1 MIKEAIIL
9 AGGLGTRLR
18 SSVPDLPKCM
28 APVAGKPFISYV
40 IGYYKKQGIEK
51 FIFSLGYK
59 HELIHDFLKLELNE
73 SEYTTTIESEP
84 LGTGGAI
91 YQGCLKASSNNILV
105 LNGDTLFEIDLKS
118 LSFFHRE
125 KNAECT
131 LCLKEMHNTD
141 RYGVVETN
149 SDGRI
154 ISFKEKKF
162 YERSVINGGVYA
174 LNVPSILNEKF
185 PEKFSFEKDYFERS
199 YLDKKVYGLK
209 QNGYFIDIGVPAD
222 YEKAQVDFKN
232 NNMLD
237 LNNINKQWSLFLD
250 RDGVIN
256 HDKSPYTLNA
266 GEFEFYDGVLQAI
279 KKFSTVF
286 SHIFVVTNQRG
297 VGKKMMTENDLLEIH
312 ELMTDSISKSGGR
325 IDKIYYCTSIDNDH
339 PDRKPN
345 PGMALRAMKEHPAVK
360 KHQSIMV
367 GNNLSDMQFGKS
379 AGMFTVLLTTT
390 GVSVTLPH
398 PLVDLQYDTLLDFAN
413 ALPT

>member
-28 APVAGKPFISYV
+28 APVAGKPFLSYV
-40 IGYYKKQGIEK
+40 IDYYKKQGIEN
-51 FIFSLGYK
+51 FIFGLGYK
-59 HELIHDFLKLELNE
+59 HELIEDFLRHELNE
-73 SEYTTTIESEP
+73 PEYTTTIESEP

-91 YQGCLKASSNNILV
+91 YQGSLKASSDNILV
-105 LNGDTLFEIDLKS
+105 LNGDTFFEVDIKS
-118 LSFFHRE
+118 LSSFHRE

-131 LCLKEMHNTD
+131 LCLKEMLNTN

-149 SDGRI
+149 NDGRI

-174 LNVPSILNEKF
+174 LNISSFLNEKF
-185 PEKFSFEKDYFERS
+185 PEKFSFEKDYFERF
-199 YLDKKVYGLK
+199 YLDKKIYGLK
-209 QNGYFIDIGVPAD
+209 QDGYFIDIGIPED
-222 YEKAQVDFKN
+222 YEKAQLDFKN
-232 NNMLD
+232 NKMPD
-237 LNNINKQWSLFLD
+237 LKNINKEWSLFLD

-266 GEFEFYDGVLQAI
+266 GEFEFYDGVLEAI
-279 KKFSTVF
+279 KKFTSIF
-286 SHIFVVTNQRG
+286 NHIFVVTNQRG

-390 GVSVTLPH
+390 GVRVTLPH

-413 ALPT
+413 ALPI